1 MNLEGKKNQTQGIII
16 DDEEATLLLLLN
28 PVPGRVRDQ
37 SLLNIELGNIARG
50 QELLNRRILI
60 RKLKRNILNTLRIQI
75 FNISINGKIEL
86 FACV

>member
-75 FNISINGKIEL
+75 FLLIQIK
-86 FACV
+86 